1 MEKASSRFGDEEP
14 AREPVAGSGA
24 GAELKRKI
32 ASWPTD
38 EASSCVVAIKSNNKV
53 YVCLFVRISFG
64 QRSGKEVECRRR
76 DEGTE
81 PERNPATER

>member
-24 GAELKRKI
+24 GAELKRKVVSRP
-32 ASWPTD
+32 AN
-38 EASSCVVAIKSNNKV
+38 EASDCIATVKSNSDV
-53 YVCLFVRISFG
+53 FVGWFVKISFG
-64 QRSGKEVECRRR
+64 QWSGKEVECRRR